1 MSLYDSRALAKLYGT
16 QHILEPMEG
25 YPPLMNSKSG
35 KKQASSSRVIL
46 DKATYYLF
54 EKLSID
60 FVVKELLFFLVAVST
75 YLYMHYSGRLTPS
88 GLFGHFID
96 FFLALAM
103 GLNLFRA
110 SLKSLTPGIICLVAC
125 LVLLSGNV
133 HKHYFSFLP
142 TDYINYILGFGA
154 MLISISLMAS
164 DNR

>member
-1 MSLYDSRALAKLYGT
+1 MSPYDSRTLAKIYGT
-16 QHILEPMEG
+16 QHILEPMDG
-25 YPPLMNSKSG
+25 YPPLINSKSS
-35 KKQASSSRVIL
+35 KKRTSSSSVIL

-60 FVVKELLFFLVAVST
+60 FVVKELLFFLVAFST
-75 YLYMHYSGRLTPS
+75 YLYMHYSGRITPI
-88 GLFGHFID
+88 GLFGHFVD

-110 SLKSLTPGIICLVAC
+110 SLKSLTPGIICLVCC
-125 LVLLSGNV
+125 LIFLSENV

-154 MLISISLMAS
+154 MLIAISLMAS